1 MFLTARR
8 RPVLLLTSVC
18 AVLVVAG
25 CGGAQ
30 ARKQHHLEKGKA
42 FLEAGNFEKARVEF
56 RNALQIAPTDAEVRY
71 DNGVV
76 AEKLNN
82 PREAA
87 QFYQGAIDSNPDAV
101 RARAGLGRLYLF
113 AGAPDK
119 ALSTVAPSLAK
130 HPEDVPLLTVRA
142 GAEVQLKDISAAAV
156 DAERAVA
163 LAPGDEDAVAVL
175 AGIYRADN
183 QTEKAQALL
192 EKTIK
197 ANPSSVS
204 LRLVL
209 AQLDASLGQDSA
221 VETLLLDLVKLKP
234 EEKSHRLRLSQFY
247 ARTNHLDEAE
257 RVLRESVKEL
267 PQERDLKIALV
278 SFLAARRSREAAEQ
292 ELNTLIAADPKDFEL
307 RFAQAQFYE
316 QGKDVAKAEAV
327 YKDVIAAAK
336 LEAAGISARDRL
348 AALRVQQGD
357 VPGAEQLIGEV
368 LAASPRDDDALI
380 LRGDL
385 ALAHKD
391 PRAAIA
397 DLRSVLRDQ
406 PNAVGVMRTL
416 SRAHLQNG
424 EPALAEETMRRA
436 LEVNPKDP
444 ATRLDFARLLAQ
456 LGKPEQA
463 KPVIEQLVKEEPNDL
478 QALDTE
484 YRVEAAVKDF
494 VTAKAAA
501 DAIVATQP
509 KAAVG
514 YYYQGQLAEADQ
526 RPEEAVKLYA
536 TALELQPGGIE
547 PLEAITRTLV
557 GLKRAP
563 DALKRLDD
571 AMVRD
576 PASPLA
582 ANLKGEV
589 LLSTGRAQDAIVAF
603 REAVQRQPKWW
614 TPYRNLAYSQAS
626 LHDTDGAVSTLRDGI
641 AKVTAPDPLI
651 AELGSLFERAG
662 RIDEA
667 IGVYESAL
675 KKNPNADIAKN
686 NLAMLLVTYRK
697 DPASLQRAKDLS
709 APFATSGNPNFLDT
723 YGWVLYKRGEATAA
737 VTALQTAAAETADS
751 PVSLYHLGMAQ
762 ALAGQPDAARESLTR
777 SLKTGKNFSGMDEA
791 RATLDKLAKDAPARS
806 GAPTS

>member
-18 AVLVVAG
+18 AALVVAG

-82 PREAA
+82 PREAG

-142 GAEVQLKDISAAAV
+142 AAEVQLKDNSAAAV

-278 SFLAARRSREAAEQ
+278 SFLAVRRSREAAEQ

-456 LGKPEQA
+456 LGKNEQA

-484 YRVEAAVKDF
+484 YRVDAAVKDF

-526 RPEEAVKLYA
+526 RPEDAVKLYA

>member
-8 RPVLLLTSVC
+8 RPVLLLTSVS

-175 AGIYRADN
+175 AGIYKADN

-197 ANPSSVS
+197 ANPGSVS

-209 AQLDASLGQDSA
+209 AQLDASLGQDAA

-278 SFLAARRSREAAEQ
+278 SFLAVRRSREAAEQ

-484 YRVEAAVKDF
+484 YRVDAAVKDF

-514 YYYQGQLAEADQ
+514 YYYQGQLAEAEQ

-571 AMVRD
+571 AIVRD

-651 AELGSLFERAG
+651 AELGSLLERAG

-675 KKNPNADIAKN
+675 KQNPNADIAKN

-777 SLKTGKNFSGMDEA
+777 SHKTGKNFSGMDEA
-791 RATLDKLAKDAPARS
+791 RATLDKLAKDAPSRS

>member
-156 DAERAVA
+156 DAEHAVA

-175 AGIYRADN
+175 AGIYKADN

-234 EEKSHRLRLSQFY
+234 EEKTHRLRLSQFY

-278 SFLAARRSREAAEQ
+278 SFLAVRRSREAAEQ